1 MSTPLDGSPRFT
13 AKMRVNRCVDMGWG
27 WELELTPDYAEGRNE
42 EWAHKTPA
50 GMVRLT
56 IKGSMAAEIKV
67 GQPYTV
73 TFEPED

>member
-1 MSTPLDGSPRFT
+1 
-13 AKMRVNRCVDMGWG
+13 MGWG